1 MELWAFEP
9 TIFFSTERRQ
19 PEKMSFRL
27 YNTLSHAIEEL
38 KPVQAGQVGIYA
50 CGPTVYDNAH
60 VGHARAAVA
69 FDILVR
75 RLKALGLAVDYV
87 RNYTDIDD
95 KIINRA
101 NETGL
106 DWRELGATYI
116 KSFDEDM
123 DALGCLRPTQ
133 APKATDFV
141 EQMLEDVEA
150 IVEKGFAYAA
160 DGDVFFDVSAYK
172 AYGRLSGR
180 QTEDQEAGARVAVDD
195 RKRHPADF
203 ALWKSAKPGEPSWP
217 SPWGPGRPGW
227 HIECSTMSARLLG
240 PVFDIH
246 GGGQDLIFPHHENE
260 LAQSGALG
268 RAMANIW
275 AHNGF
280 VNINHENMS
289 KSLGNFFTVKDV
301 LKLYHPEILRFFLV
315 SRHYRGPI
323 EFSDDALKEAGKAL
337 ERIYRTIE
345 AAEALVSNGAGEPS
359 EEAKNLEK
367 LFGQAMDDDL
377 NTAQAMGHVFDL
389 VRLLNRQAAAG
400 EKAAAAGSLS
410 VLRSLGD
417 QLGLWRLPPKEF
429 LDRLKSSLQDDKVA
443 EIERLAALRT
453 KARAEKDW
461 AEADRLR
468 AKLTE
473 MGVVVEDKG
482 GQTAWR
488 FA

>member
-1 MELWAFEP
+1 
-9 TIFFSTERRQ
+9 
-19 PEKMSFRL
+19 MSFRL
-27 YNTLSHAIEEL
+27 YNTLSHSLEEL
-38 KPVQAGQVGIYA
+38 KPIHPGRVGIYA
-50 CGPTVYDNAH
+50 CGPTVYDDAH

-75 RLKALGLAVDYV
+75 HLKALGLEVDYV

-95 KIINRA
+95 KIIKRA
-101 NETGL
+101 RESGQ
-106 DWRELGATYI
+106 DWRELGASHI
-116 KSFDEDM
+116 KSFDDDM
-123 DALGCLRPTQ
+123 AALGCLAPTRT
-133 APKATDFV
+133 PKATEYV

-150 IVEKGFAYAA
+150 IVNKGLAYPTG
-160 DGDVFFDVSAYK
+160 DGDVYFDVAAYK

-195 RKRHPADF
+195 RKKHPADF
-203 ALWKSAKPGEPSWP
+203 ALWKAAKPGEPSWP

-240 PVFDIH
+240 PSFDIH

-268 RAMANIW
+268 RPMANIW

-280 VNINHENMS
+280 VNINHEKMS

-315 SRHYRGPI
+315 SRQYRGPI
-323 EFSDDALKEAGKAL
+323 EFSDDGLKEAGRAL

-345 AAEALVSNGAGEPS
+345 AAEELVKGAPGEPS
-359 EEAKNLEK
+359 LEAQALESS
-367 LFGQAMDDDL
+367 FGDAMDDDL
-377 NTAQAMGHVFDL
+377 NTAMAMGYVFEL
-389 VRLLNRQAAAG
+389 VRLLNSQIAEG
-400 EKAAAAGSLS
+400 KKETVSGSLG
-410 VLRSLGD
+410 VLKRLGG
-417 QLGLWRLPPKEF
+417 QLGLWQRPPKEF
-429 LDRLKSSLQDDKVA
+429 LDRQKSSGDDGKVA
-443 EIERLAALRT
+443 EIERLAALRV
-453 KARAEKDW
+453 KARADKDW

-468 AKLTE
+468 GVLSG
-473 MGVVVEDKG
+473 MGVIVEDKA
-482 GQTAWR
+482 GQSTWR